1 MVGSIKVVLLHTE
14 DVQNLC
20 DKIPYMILLLRMHKS
35 WNT

>member
-1 MVGSIKVVLLHTE
+1 MVGSIKDVLLHTE

-20 DKIPYMILLLRMHKS
+20 DKMPYMLLLLKIRRS